1 MNQNADLTSFNGN
14 VKDVCK
20 LILIGLEGVGKTTLL
35 NESCGE
41 HFNTS
46 DGRSGCLIKENQ
58 KGSFFVDGFSR
69 RYELN
74 DMLGINYKNPGEWQK
89 ALHGR
94 SEVHGVIFLISASNP
109 RDSALGELPR
119 IYEYCSNLTIP
130 VLFIYRD
137 GILRFNPYIRI
148 YTETRE
154 SIVDDEES
162 GSKISKTEFVRYKN
176 LDEVKSS
183 IARTFQNA
191 YILHQLLDPITICG
205 QVKVLRDKNEEL
217 EIKIDELNQ
226 KHEAELIKNQET
238 IELQNK
244 RYDEQVEKLNRSLNE
259 ATLNNKTLQERL
271 DHIVQKNQEAIL
283 KLSNDIQSAINEN
296 QRLRI
301 SLEELMRDKMSLEDK
316 YSKLMT
322 DKKQLDFDF
331 HDVIRDRE
339 QIQSA
344 KTKLEKDIAEVEQ
357 NRQILAKEKRSLETR
372 KEDLERHINEARLR
386 LEEQLNLIVSVI
398 HTTPGGNK
406 RIYPKKYNTNGRW
419 MWLPGRAYDAIQKFD
434 ELGESTKDVV
444 CSLRKD
450 LHKMDAR
457 YDHTSAN
464 VMEEEEESDT
474 ES

>member
-1 MNQNADLTSFNGN
+1 MNQNADFTNFNGSATE
-14 VKDVCK
+14 VCK
-20 LILIGLEGVGKTTLL
+20 LILIGLEGIGKTTLL
-35 NESCGE
+35 NETCGE
-41 HFNTS
+41 DFDTS
-46 DGRSGCLIKENQ
+46 DGRTGCQVKENQ
-58 KGSFFVDGFSR
+58 KGSFFIDGFCR
-69 RYELN
+69 RYELI

-137 GILRFNPYIRI
+137 GVLRFTPYVRI
-148 YTETRE
+148 YAETRE
-154 SIVDDEES
+154 SIIDDQET
-162 GSKISKTEFVRYKN
+162 GGKISKTEFVRYQN
-176 LDEVKSS
+176 LDEVKKN
-183 IARTFQNA
+183 IATTFQNA

-217 EIKIDELNQ
+217 EMKINDLNQ

-238 IELQNK
+238 IELQSK
-244 RYDEQVEKLNRSLNE
+244 RYDEQVGKLNRSLEE
-259 ATLNNKTLQERL
+259 AALNNKTLQERL
-271 DHIVQKNQEAIL
+271 DQIVQKNQESVF
-283 KLSNDIQSAINEN
+283 KLSNDIQSSINEN

-301 SLEELMRDKMSLEDK
+301 SLEELMKDRKNLEDRH
-316 YSKLMT
+316 SKLMT
-322 DKKQLDFDF
+322 DKQQLDFDF
-331 HDVIRDRE
+331 HDVTRDRE
-339 QIQSA
+339 QIQQE
-344 KTKLEKDIAEVEQ
+344 KIKLEKDIAEVEQ
-357 NRQILAKEKRSLETR
+357 NRQTLFKEKRSLEAR
-372 KEDLERHINEARLR
+372 KEHLEHHIYEARLR

-398 HTTPGGNK
+398 HTAPGGNK

-419 MWLPGRAYDAIQKFD
+419 MWLPGRAYDVIEKFD
-434 ELGESTKDVV
+434 ELGESTKLVI

-457 YDHTSAN
+457 FEHTSAN
-464 VMEEEEESDT
+464 VLEEDPES

>member
-1 MNQNADLTSFNGN
+1 MNQNADITNFNGSAT
-14 VKDVCK
+14 DVCK

-35 NESCGE
+35 NEACGE
-41 HFNTS
+41 HFDTS
-46 DGRSGCLIKENQ
+46 DGRAGCLIKENQ
-58 KGSFFVDGFSR
+58 KGVFFVDGFSR

-94 SEVHGVIFLISASNP
+94 SEVHGVIFLLSASNP

-137 GILRFNPYIRI
+137 GVLRFTPFIRI
-148 YTETRE
+148 YAETRE
-154 SIVDDEES
+154 TTIDDEEI
-162 GSKISKTEFVRYKN
+162 GCKISKNEFVRYQN
-176 LDEVKSS
+176 LDEVKKC
-183 IARTFQNA
+183 IATTFQNA
-191 YILHQLLDPITICG
+191 CILHQLLDPITICG
-205 QVKVLRDKNEEL
+205 QVKVLREKNEEL
-217 EIKIDELNQ
+217 EMKINELNQ

-238 IELQNK
+238 IKQQSK
-244 RYDEQVEKLNRSLNE
+244 RYDEQIEKLNRSLEE
-259 ATLNNKTLQERL
+259 AASNNKTMQERL
-271 DHIVQKNQEAIL
+271 DHIVQKNQEALFKI
-283 KLSNDIQSAINEN
+283 SNDIQSSINEN

-301 SLEELMRDKMSLEDK
+301 SLEELMKDKQSLEDK
-316 YSKLMT
+316 HLKLMT

-331 HDVIRDRE
+331 HDITRDRE
-339 QIQSA
+339 QIQKN

-357 NRQILAKEKRSLETR
+357 NRQTLLKEKRSLEAR
-372 KEDLERHINEARLR
+372 KEHLEHHIDETRLR

-398 HTTPGGNK
+398 HTAPGGNK

-419 MWLPGRAYDAIQKFD
+419 MWLPGRAYDVIEKFD
-434 ELGESTKDVV
+434 EFGESTKDVI

-450 LHKMDAR
+450 LRKIDAR

-464 VMEEEEESDT
+464 VIEEEDSEIES
-474 ES
+474 